1 MVILKSDKIVFQIKS
16 ITLLLFKIKVDNS
29 NDNSSEKHNNIN
41 FNELNNKSIT
51 TVEIKIIRI
60 NTQHWRS
67 SNNCTQWKK
76 QGKKVH
82 TVSSYLCKIPENAHS
97 HIVTGKR

>member
-41 FNELNNKSIT
+41 FNELNNKAIP

-60 NTQHWRS
+60 NTQH
-67 SNNCTQWKK
+67 
-76 QGKKVH
+76 
-82 TVSSYLCKIPENAHS
+82 
-97 HIVTGKR
+97 

>member
-41 FNELNNKSIT
+41 FNELNNKAIP

-60 NTQHWRS
+60 NTQ
-67 SNNCTQWKK
+67 
-76 QGKKVH
+76 
-82 TVSSYLCKIPENAHS
+82 Y
-97 HIVTGKR
+97 

>member
-16 ITLLLFKIKVDNS
+16 ITILLFKIKVDNS

-41 FNELNNKSIT
+41 FNELNNKAIP

-60 NTQHWRS
+60 NTQH
-67 SNNCTQWKK
+67 
-76 QGKKVH
+76 
-82 TVSSYLCKIPENAHS
+82 
-97 HIVTGKR
+97 

>member
-41 FNELNNKSIT
+41 FNELNNK
-51 TVEIKIIRI
+51 
-60 NTQHWRS
+60 
-67 SNNCTQWKK
+67 
-76 QGKKVH
+76 
-82 TVSSYLCKIPENAHS
+82 YFL
-97 HIVTGKR
+97 